1 MELLAQLY
9 TGAAEEAEG
18 TTYSSHCRVQ
28 SNPRTNFKGW
38 GTIAAARGGVSFK
51 RSCAASDLGSF
62 PSAEKNKTGED
73 VPGNDPEQFVSSHDA
88 DVTAKMSLSLLKV
101 F

>member
-1 MELLAQLY
+1 M
-9 TGAAEEAEG
+9 EG

-62 PSAEKNKTGED
+62 PSAEKTKL
-73 VPGNDPEQFVSSHDA
+73 V
-88 DVTAKMSLSLLKV
+88 KMFQEMIQNNLCHLMTQM
-101 F
+101 

>member
-1 MELLAQLY
+1 M
-9 TGAAEEAEG
+9 
-18 TTYSSHCRVQ
+18 
-28 SNPRTNFKGW
+28 
-38 GTIAAARGGVSFK
+38 SFK